1 MAYAS
6 YQKKEYQ
13 QSDDV
18 RKAQEALLAHQ
29 STKPGDYASKYQ
41 QQIENL
47 YGKITNRP
55 KFSYNVNED
64 ALYQSMAQRY
74 QQQGKQAMMDAM
86 GQAAALTGGYGS
98 SYGQS
103 VGQQTYQGYLQGL
116 ADMVPDYYNMALQA
130 YNAEGDDLARQYSMA
145 LEREG
150 QDYSRWQDR
159 NNAYLQELSRLQG
172 VYESERNFDYNRY
185 ATEQDFDYNAF
196 VNDRDLQ
203 YRQDRDAVSDNQWL
217 QQYQYQQERDRISDS
232 QWQQQFN
239 ESRRQWEAQLAWEQ
253 SKFAQELAQK
263 RAAAA
268 AKEDSSSGGGSGGVS
283 GVLDLGRGP
292 LSMDYLADLVARGEV
307 AAEKKGNTVYVSN
320 TGKKSNGP
328 SHSVAPSPFPKMTTN
343 PYDVFKKKK

>member
-29 STKPGDYASKYQ
+29 SAKPGDYASQYQ

-74 QQQGKQAMMDAM
+74 QQQGKQAMMDAI

-263 RAAAA
+263 RAEAA
-268 AKEDSSSGGGSGGVS
+268 AKAASDSGDISWGAGIDETRNKSGLKGSSWDYTKNTLRQVVSSGNSAKVNQYMDMI
-283 GVLDLGRGP
+283 VDQ
-292 LSMDYLADLVARGEV
+292 LSEDQYRQAM
-307 AAEKKGNTVYVSN
+307 NIIQ
-320 TGKKSNGP
+320 GKR
-328 SHSVAPSPFPKMTTN
+328 
-343 PYDVFKKKK
+343 

>member
-29 STKPGDYASKYQ
+29 STKPGDYASQYQ

-203 YRQDRDAVSDNQWL
+203 YRQDRDAVSDDQWL

-232 QWQQQFN
+232 QWQQQFD
-239 ESRRQWEAQLAWEQ
+239 ESRRQWEQQLAWEQ
-253 SKFAQELAQK
+253 SKFAQELAQR
-263 RAAAA
+263 RAEAA
-268 AKEDSSSGGGSGGVS
+268 AKAASSYGPVDVHTEYNTIRANGASTRESDS
-283 GVLDLGRGP
+283 
-292 LSMDYLADLVARGEV
+292 YLREAISAGLISEREATELRDSRPSNDALRWYR
-307 AAEKKGNTVYVSN
+307 KKG
-320 TGKKSNGP
+320 
-328 SHSVAPSPFPKMTTN
+328 
-343 PYDVFKKKK
+343 